1 MSKQTAATQ
10 PLKELHPV
18 DWDEFFEVHVAQ
30 HQPVV
35 LRGGAAHW
43 PAIHRWTTGYLR
55 HAVAG
60 RTVVVKSKS
69 DYGGAG
75 SKRHTETVEE
85 IDFAGAIDMTVM
97 PDPPD
102 MSYVRQTVTLGE
114 LAPLVGDVSDFHP
127 RLGISVGDGHLWIGP
142 KGTLAQ
148 MHWEPHC
155 NLNAQIRGEKRW
167 IMVSPEE
174 SHLTYPNQFS
184 LAELIEL
191 LGDDPDYAE
200 LMVTLRAVVK
210 LHLPVEELIRS
221 HLCSRAQQFIYSY
234 LAGVN
239 NCNVDAEAP
248 DAQRT
253 PLFARALRY
262 ETVLE
267 PGDLIY
273 SPCCWRHAVRSLSP
287 SVSANWFFH
296 PDTLPAEVITRAL
309 TEHLANPEK
318 SPARSDAS
326 DTVR

>member
-1 MSKQTAATQ
+1 MDEPMRIQTTATQ
-10 PLKELHPV
+10 PLKELRPV
-18 DWDEFFEVHVAQ
+18 DWEQFVQEYVAR

-43 PAIHRWTTGYLR
+43 PAIHRWTTSYLK

-60 RTVVVKSKS
+60 RSVVVKSKS
-69 DYGGAG
+69 DYGTFG
-75 SKRHTETVEE
+75 SKRHTETAEE
-85 IDFAGAIDMTVM
+85 IDFAAAIEMTVL

-102 MSYVRQTVTLGE
+102 MSYVRQTVTIGDL
-114 LAPLVGDVSDFHP
+114 PLLVNDVSELHP
-127 RLGISVGDGHLWIGP
+127 PLEISVGEGHLWIGP
-142 KGTLAQ
+142 EGTLAQ

-167 IMVSPEE
+167 IMVAPEE

-191 LGDDPDYAE
+191 LADDPYYAE
-200 LMVTLRAVVK
+200 LVATLREVIG
-210 LHLPVEELIRS
+210 LHMPVSDLVHS
-221 HLCSRAQQFIYSY
+221 QLSYDTQQLIYSY

-239 NCNVDAEAP
+239 NCNVDAERP
-248 DAQRT
+248 DFDRT
-253 PLFARALRY
+253 PLFARAHRY

-296 PDTLPAEVITRAL
+296 PDILAPEVITRAL
-309 TEHLANPEK
+309 TEHLTDP
-318 SPARSDAS
+318 
-326 DTVR
+326 